1 MLGVDVPEDPGRERA
16 VPHPGAPAR
25 EPDVAVDPRAL
36 GGASI
41 DGQPPPGKAHQT
53 PDLLVRGVDEGG
65 YPVVAD
71 LGHEHAARPQQPWKV
86 LDRKRGLF
94 QVSGPPVSHEIKE
107 VHGVWRA
114 VEERAHA
121 GVGVRGPAY
130 DREARGGHSRV
141 DVFAARDDR
150 VHDVVVHAELDRG
163 IVGDGV

>member
-1 MLGVDVPEDPGRERA
+1 M
-16 VPHPGAPAR
+16 
-25 EPDVAVDPRAL
+25 
-36 GGASI
+36 
-41 DGQPPPGKAHQT
+41 
-53 PDLLVRGVDEGG
+53 
-65 YPVVAD
+65 
-71 LGHEHAARPQQPWKV
+71 

-94 QVSGPPVSHEIKE
+94 EVPGPSVSHEIKE

-130 DREARGGHSRV
+130 DREARGGHSRG

-163 IVGDGV
+163 IVGDGVQRLHMVRAHFLGACVARVVFFYGAHVKDI